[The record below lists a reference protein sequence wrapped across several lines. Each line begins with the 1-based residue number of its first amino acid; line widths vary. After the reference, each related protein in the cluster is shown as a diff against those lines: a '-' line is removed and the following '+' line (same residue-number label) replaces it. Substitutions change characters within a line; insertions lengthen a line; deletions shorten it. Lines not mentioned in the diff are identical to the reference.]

1 MKNKMMKLFTMACV
15 LMCMLLPFSVRAE
28 ETGQI
33 VSVEYL
39 EDGSSFVTILE
50 ELPTAT
56 RASGTKSG
64 RKTAQYRNERGT
76 VLWSVTVHGD
86 FTYNGKTAT
95 CTRATKS
102 TTCPASNWKIT
113 ASSAGKSENRA
124 TAKATAKKYVN
135 GKVTR
140 TVSKSV
146 TLTCSPSGSLS

>member
-1 MKNKMMKLFTMACV
+1 MKKRIMKLFTMICV
-15 LMCMLLPFSVRAE
+15 LICMILPFSVRAE

-50 ELPTAT
+50 ELPMAA
-56 RASGTKSG
+56 RVSGTKSG
-64 RKTAQYRNERGT
+64 KKTVQYRNESGT

-86 FTYNGKTAT
+86 FSYNGKTAT

-113 ASSAGKSENRA
+113 ASSAGKSGNRA

-135 GKVTR
+135 GKVSR

-146 TLTCSPSGSLS
+146 TLTSSPSGSLS